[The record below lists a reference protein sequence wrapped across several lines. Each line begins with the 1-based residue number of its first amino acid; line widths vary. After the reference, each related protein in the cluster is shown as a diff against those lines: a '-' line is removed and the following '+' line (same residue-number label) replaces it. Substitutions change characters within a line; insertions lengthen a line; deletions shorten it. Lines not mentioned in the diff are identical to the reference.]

1 MPTRFLGRGYSP
13 ETRRTRPHAPYA
25 SEVGATPPTRGEPG
39 HMPTRFVGR
48 GYAPDT
54 RRPSS
59 GRYRLA
65 VGKRCAGLFGEAD
78 FLPRRALGQQR
89 AHKLVV
95 ESVAGLVA
103 LEGAD
108 DGVAGQVPVADRVG
122 DLVAHEL
129 VAVAQAV
136 VAAHA
141 ELVQRSEERRV
152 GKACV
157 STCISRWSP
166 SH

>member
-1 MPTRFLGRGYSP
+1 
-13 ETRRTRPHAPYA
+13 
-25 SEVGATPPTRGEPG
+25 
-39 HMPTRFVGR
+39 MPTRFVGR

-103 LEGAD
+103 LEGAA
-108 DGVAGQVPVADRVG
+108 DGVAGQVQVADRVE

-136 VAAHA
+136 VVEHTA
-141 ELVQRSEERRV
+141 LVQDDRV
-152 GKACV
+152 IPRAPQPPS
-157 STCISRWSP
+157 STT
-166 SH
+166 HVT

>member
-1 MPTRFLGRGYSP
+1 MRLRPPRSTRTDTLF
-13 ETRRTRPHAPYA
+13 PY
-25 SEVGATPPTRGEPG
+25 TT
-39 HMPTRFVGR
+39 
-48 GYAPDT
+48 
-54 RRPSS
+54 
-59 GRYRLA
+59 
-65 VGKRCAGLFGEAD
+65 LFRSAD

-108 DGVAGQVPVADRVG
+108 DGVAGQVQVADRVE

-136 VAAHA
+136 VVEHA
-141 ELVQRSEERRV
+141 ELVQDDRVVTRADTAPVALPPVIKRSEGRPV
-152 GKACV
+152 GTV
-157 STCISRWSP
+157 GVRTF
-166 SH
+166 

>member
-1 MPTRFLGRGYSP
+1 
-13 ETRRTRPHAPYA
+13 
-25 SEVGATPPTRGEPG
+25 
-39 HMPTRFVGR
+39 MPTRFVGR

-89 AHKLVV
+89 PPKLVV

-108 DGVAGQVPVADRVG
+108 GGVAGQVKGADRVWA
-122 DLVAHEL
+122 LVGPELAADAPAAGVEAH
-129 VAVAQAV
+129 VPVP
-136 VAAHA
+136 
-141 ELVQRSEERRV
+141 QRE
-152 GKACV
+152 
-157 STCISRWSP
+157 
-166 SH
+166 

>member
-1 MPTRFLGRGYSP
+1 MIRRPPRSTRTDPLFPYPTLVRS
-13 ETRRTRPHAPYA
+13 
-25 SEVGATPPTRGEPG
+25 

-95 ESVAGLVA
+95 ES
-103 LEGAD
+103 
-108 DGVAGQVPVADRVG
+108 
-122 DLVAHEL
+122 
-129 VAVAQAV
+129 
-136 VAAHA
+136 
-141 ELVQRSEERRV
+141 RSEEHT
-152 GKACV
+152 
-157 STCISRWSP
+157 SELQSIMSISYDDFCLKKKTKTQ
-166 SH
+166 

>member
-1 MPTRFLGRGYSP
+1 
-13 ETRRTRPHAPYA
+13 
-25 SEVGATPPTRGEPG
+25 
-39 HMPTRFVGR
+39 MPTRFVGR

-108 DGVAGQVPVADRVG
+108 DGVAGQVQVADRVE

-129 VAVAQAV
+129 VAV
-136 VAAHA
+136 
-141 ELVQRSEERRV
+141 RSEEHTSELQSLMR
-152 GKACV
+152 
-157 STCISRWSP
+157 ISYAVFCLKKKTKTSMIHIKTKCRELTSR
-166 SH
+166 H

>member
-1 MPTRFLGRGYSP
+1 
-13 ETRRTRPHAPYA
+13 
-25 SEVGATPPTRGEPG
+25 
-39 HMPTRFVGR
+39 MPTRFVGR

-89 AHKLVV
+89 APKLVV

-108 DGVAGQVPVADRVG
+108 DGLAGQVPVADRVE

-129 VAVAQAV
+129 VAVAQDGIVEHADLQSV
-136 VAAHA
+136 VKGK
-141 ELVQRSEERRV
+141 RV
-152 GKACV
+152 AGRV
-157 STCISRWSP
+157 YPRGSP
-166 SH
+166 NLTKKKKTLM

>member
-1 MPTRFLGRGYSP
+1 MIRRPPRSTRTDPLFPYPTLVRS
-13 ETRRTRPHAPYA
+13 
-25 SEVGATPPTRGEPG
+25 

-108 DGVAGQVPVADRVG
+108 DGVAGQ
-122 DLVAHEL
+122 
-129 VAVAQAV
+129 
-136 VAAHA
+136 
-141 ELVQRSEERRV
+141 RSAERRV
-152 GKACV
+152 GKECV
-157 STCISRWSP
+157 STCRSRWAP
-166 SH
+166 YH

>member
-1 MPTRFLGRGYSP
+1 
-13 ETRRTRPHAPYA
+13 
-25 SEVGATPPTRGEPG
+25 
-39 HMPTRFVGR
+39 MPTRFVGR

-89 AHKLVV
+89 AHKLAV

-103 LEGAD
+103 LEGAA
-108 DGVAGQVPVADRVG
+108 DGVAGQVQVADRSEALG
-122 DLVAHEL
+122 AHEH
-129 VAVAQAV
+129 VAGARAAAV
-136 VAAHA
+136 RNADHVPRTPA
-141 ELVQRSEERRV
+141 
-152 GKACV
+152 
-157 STCISRWSP
+157 
-166 SH
+166 